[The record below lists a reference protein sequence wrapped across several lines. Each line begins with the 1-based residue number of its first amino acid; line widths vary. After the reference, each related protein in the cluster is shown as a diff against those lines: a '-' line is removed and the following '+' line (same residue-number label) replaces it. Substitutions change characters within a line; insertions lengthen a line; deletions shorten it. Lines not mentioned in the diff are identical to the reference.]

1 MFSFVFCTS
10 PPLFHPRYLGQFSS
24 PRPSLETS
32 EKQGEGAMG
41 AERELCRVKGKG
53 KETDMRSTVPQET
66 EGELLQPA
74 VATEVFLM

>member
-1 MFSFVFCTS
+1 
-10 PPLFHPRYLGQFSS
+10 
-24 PRPSLETS
+24 
-32 EKQGEGAMG
+32 MG

-53 KETDMRSTVPQET
+53 KERDMRSTVPQET